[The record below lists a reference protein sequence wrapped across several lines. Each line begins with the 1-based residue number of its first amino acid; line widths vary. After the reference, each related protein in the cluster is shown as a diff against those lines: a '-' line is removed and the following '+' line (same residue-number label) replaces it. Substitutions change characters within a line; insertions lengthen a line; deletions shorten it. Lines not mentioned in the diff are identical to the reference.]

1 MKNPNAIKEDSLK
14 KVADHLEAFKS
25 LARLESVFLKALEK
39 IVEQGKKGNYLI
51 DGKIELRFFDN
62 EKFIEKI
69 DSLFQEQQKIRN

>member
-1 MKNPNAIKEDSLK
+1 MKNPNAIKEDSFK

-51 DGKIELRFFDN
+51 GGKIELQFFDN
-62 EKFIEKI
+62 EKFIQKI
-69 DSLFQEQQKIRN
+69 DSLIQEQQKMRN